1 MRAQVLFDDEDGNS
15 IYGSNPYENED
26 EAGLPPREKGQDSM
40 KVVIRKPLESY
51 FFDDS
56 VRARKN
62 FVWNV
67 DRDFN
72 RVAVSSIDTLLNDW
86 RIDYPFQKDGVGD
99 MYLGGLGQATQAINY
114 YDREQYYDFIFAQPY
129 DAYIF
134 RQENAPFY
142 NVKKPMTIFS
152 YLESGQTNY
161 RESNFG
167 IMHAQNIAPSTG
179 FAIDYKARST
189 KGLYQR
195 QDTKNHNL
203 AVTFSHTGRRYS
215 LHAGYLNNSIDT
227 EESGGV
233 VGLWTVRDSVF
244 EKNIGIPVKLMNADA
259 ENKYRN
265 NSVFLVQSYGIPLQ
279 PLTEEDYTMANH
291 TAFYIGHSLEYNN
304 WNKVYSDVKGSY
316 TNDRAGINE
325 DGTYYSE
332 ELYYYD
338 NWYINPTQ
346 TRDSINERVISNR
359 VFIQAQPWD
368 RNAIVGTLDG
378 GIGFDV
384 RSYSQLGLDS
394 YLSGEYNRETRST
407 WFVYGAIE
415 GKFRRYFKWGG
426 EVKIHPSG
434 YRAGDYS
441 IKGDIEMSAYLRDKP
456 ITLTANFE
464 SKRES
469 PSYWQENL
477 FSNHFVFLTPL
488 ADKSD
493 TRIDAQ
499 LKVPSWNLE
508 IGASM
513 TATDNLVYYDTDC
526 NLVQEDALV
535 TTSQIYLRKK
545 FQLGGLH
552 LDHRILGQWSTDQ
565 AAVPLPD
572 FSAYLS
578 YYYEF
583 DVVKSVLRMQIGVD
597 GRYTTSYY
605 MPDYNP
611 ALSSFFNQQEY
622 QIGGYPYMDA
632 FVSAKWKRMRILVK
646 YQHVNQGLFGNN
658 EYFTVANY
666 PLNPGMFKF
675 GISWGFYD

>member
-675 GISWGFYD
+675 GISWEFYD